1 MIGPDDVLTYS
12 QIAYDWD
19 LWKTYVD
26 PDANMTEEEFDAMSI
41 EERVAAMTYM
51 WGVECCEGE
60 EEKEFDAMS
69 IEEAETILKLMRPGG
84 SGAETPSGE

>member
-12 QIAYDWD
+12 QIACDWD

-26 PDANMTEEEFDAMSI
+26 PDANMTEKEFDAMFI
-41 EERVAAMTYM
+41 EEKVAAMTYM

-60 EEKEFDAMS
+60 
-69 IEEAETILKLMRPGG
+69 
-84 SGAETPSGE
+84 